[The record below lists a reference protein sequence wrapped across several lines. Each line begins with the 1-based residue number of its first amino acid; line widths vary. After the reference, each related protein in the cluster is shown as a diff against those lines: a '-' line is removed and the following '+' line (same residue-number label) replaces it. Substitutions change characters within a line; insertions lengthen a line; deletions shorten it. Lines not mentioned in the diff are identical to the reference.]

1 VTPAT
6 PSSGRGIRVAVIDSG
21 VHANHPHVNGVA
33 GGVAFDAE
41 GRAHDDYVDRLG
53 HGTAVTAAIKDLAP
67 DVEVF
72 AVRVFDRRLS
82 TSIASLVSAIEWA
95 SREGMHLANLSLGT
109 PRREHEAA
117 LRHAMDAAA
126 AAGTLLVA
134 ARQDDGVTYLP
145 GAMTGALPVEVD
157 WSLSRS
163 EWRVVDVDGVRVL
176 RTSGLPRPIP
186 GVPPEK
192 NLHGVSFAVANATAF
207 AARVMEGAEDRSLAA
222 VMERLALRP
231 GGAGG

>member
-1 VTPAT
+1 MTPAT
-6 PSSGRGIRVAVIDSG
+6 ASTGRGIRVAVIDSG
-21 VHANHPHVNGVA
+21 VHASHPHVNGVA

-82 TSIASLVSAIEWA
+82 TSIACLVNAIEWA

-126 AAGTLLVA
+126 AAGTLIVA
-134 ARQDDGVTYLP
+134 ARQDEGVTYLP
-145 GAMTGALPVEVD
+145 GSMAGALPVEVD
-157 WSLSRS
+157 WTCARG
-163 EWRVVDVDGVRVL
+163 EYRIVQVDGVGVV
-176 RTSGLPRPIP
+176 RTSGLPRQIP
-186 GVPPEK
+186 GVPPER

-207 AARVMEGAEDRSLAA
+207 VARVMEGASDRSLAS
-222 VMERLALRP
+222 VLQRLAQ
-231 GGAGG
+231 GAG

>member
-1 VTPAT
+1 
-6 PSSGRGIRVAVIDSG
+6 
-21 VHANHPHVNGVA
+21 VNGVA
-33 GGVAFDAE
+33 GGVGIDVD
-41 GRAHDDYVDRLG
+41 GSLHDDYVDRLG
-53 HGTAVTAAIKDLAP
+53 HGTAVVAAIKDLAP

-82 TSIASLVSAIEWA
+82 TSIACLVNAIEWA

-126 AAGTLLVA
+126 AAGTLIVA
-134 ARQDDGVTYLP
+134 ARQDEGVTYLP

-163 EWRVVDVDGVRVL
+163 EYRVLNVDGVHVI
-176 RTSGLPRPIP
+176 RTSGLPRQIP

-207 AARVMEGAEDRSLAA
+207 AARVMEGASDRSLAE
-222 VMERLALRP
+222 VVRRLMDEV
-231 GGAGG
+231 G